1 MSELRIIG
9 GRLGGRRFRGPAG
22 DATRPTSERVRE
34 ALASALDA
42 RGAIEGAMVLDL
54 YAGTGALAFEMLSR
68 GAAAAV
74 CVEASP
80 AVAKVLGESARK
92 LGLAPAV
99 VVSKLEASLS
109 DATIRAIRG
118 ALRGETATL
127 VIADPPYA
135 IAEDALSLF
144 TSLREQQLVA
154 NDALLVLECSSR
166 SVPDAGNFILE
177 KSYRYGD
184 TQLLLLRFSD
194 YDEAVS

>member
-34 ALASALDA
+34 ALASALDS
-42 RGAIEGAMVLDL
+42 RGAIEGAVVLDL

-68 GAAAAV
+68 GAGSAV

-80 AVAKVLGESARK
+80 SVAKALGESARK
-92 LGLAPAV
+92 LGIAPAV
-99 VVSKLEASLS
+99 VVSKLDAVLS
-109 DATIRAIRG
+109 ETTIRAVRG
-118 ALRGETATL
+118 ALRGEAATL

-135 IAEDALSLF
+135 IAADALSLF
-144 TSLREQQLVA
+144 SSLREHQLA
-154 NDALLVLECSSR
+154 ASDALLVLECSSR
-166 SVPDAGNFILE
+166 SVPDAGTFVLE